1 MPTLHRYTN
10 QPGYYVRGVANGKPV
25 AFQLTGEGEQYLLDT
40 LELADGAKF
49 SGDTLKWL
57 YKRQWAANIDPP
69 PEPLPVPTQSEV
81 APVSPDI
88 GGHNPV
94 VFHGVVHLQL
104 SGVDHV
110 LLDQS
115 ADEVVHTLRRTG
127 AVVFGPLPMPVHIET
142 YVIVRDGTRHL
153 YPIRQY
159 QRLFQVRQ
167 ARRRT
172 IESMNEFRLPRE
184 VDVHVEM
191 K

>member
-69 PEPLPVPTQSEV
+69 PEPLLVPTQSEV

-115 ADEVVHTLRRTG
+115 ADEVVRTLRRTG
-127 AVVFGPLPMPVHIET
+127 AVVFGPCSDGQVGDRWVVCHSMLCLLVVLLLRT
-142 YVIVRDGTRHL
+142 YVVA
-153 YPIRQY
+153 
-159 QRLFQVRQ
+159 QVWRNKLCK
-167 ARRRT
+167 
-172 IESMNEFRLPRE
+172 IFPCVKFRLE
-184 VDVHVEM
+184 G
-191 K
+191 KAG